1 MANGILEQWLDE
13 KGYGFIRAENGVRV
27 WCHIHSFTRL
37 PRRPLEGDEVSFMIT
52 NTPRGNAAVEIE
64 IAGLPLSAGE
74 KDSLAD
80 FWLAATGI
88 AIYLLLPVPVLLG
101 WLPVPV
107 IPAAAVTGM
116 VTALLYYR
124 DKQIA
129 AGRAATTWRISER
142 TIHLW
147 ELLGGWP
154 AGIICRRLL
163 HHKSRKTGFRLV
175 SALCMAVNL
184 AAVFLWSEPY
194 GRPVRLLLCERVR
207 LLFG

>member
-1 MANGILEQWLDE
+1 MANGILEQWLDQ

-27 WCHIHSFTRL
+27 WCHIRSFTRL
-37 PRRPLEGDEVSFMIT
+37 SRRPLEGDEVSFMIN
-52 NTPRGNAAVEIE
+52 NTPRGNVAVDIE
-64 IAGLPLSAGE
+64 IAGLPLSASE

-80 FWLAATGI
+80 LWQAGLAIG
-88 AIYLLLPVPVLLG
+88 IYLLLPVLVLPG
-101 WLPVPV
+101 WLPMPV

-124 DKQIA
+124 DKRIA
-129 AGRAATTWRISER
+129 TGRAATTWRISES
-142 TIHLW
+142 TIHFW

-154 AGIICRRLL
+154 AGILCRRLL

-194 GRPVRLLLCERVR
+194 GRQVRLLLCERVR
-207 LLFG
+207 LLLG